1 MNEESFILA
10 RDSCIFVKLFIIS
23 PMLIFLDLA
32 NFTVAPP
39 PFKLDQGYVAFFF
52 MSR

>member
-1 MNEESFILA
+1 
-10 RDSCIFVKLFIIS
+10 
-23 PMLIFLDLA
+23 MLIFLDLA

-52 MSR
+52 SWVGSLRHDHVVDILESLNL